1 MKKHREK
8 REKGNKETT
17 WLRWPGDGVSTEAA
31 MRERERERDL
41 CVTASFKGA
50 LL

>member
-8 REKGNKETT
+8 REKGNKET

>member
-8 REKGNKETT
+8 REKGNKET

-31 MRERERERDL
+31 MRERERVRERERFV
-41 CVTASFKGA
+41 CNG
-50 LL
+50 

>member
-8 REKGNKETT
+8 EKEKKET

-31 MRERERERDL
+31 MRERERDL
-41 CVTASFKGA
+41 CVTASSKGA